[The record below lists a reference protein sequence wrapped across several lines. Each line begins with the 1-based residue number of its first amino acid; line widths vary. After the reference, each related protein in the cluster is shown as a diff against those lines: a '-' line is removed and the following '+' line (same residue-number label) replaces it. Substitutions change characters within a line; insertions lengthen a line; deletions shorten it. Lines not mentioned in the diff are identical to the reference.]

1 MTQTVFSQLLQV
13 RSGGTVNMCD
23 INAVQRTAFDAGLFD
38 LVLYIEE
45 DKRRYFHFILSG
57 QLPEGEENPAEREEI
72 L

>member
-1 MTQTVFSQLLQV
+1 MTQTVFDQIMSI
-13 RSGGTVNMCD
+13 RSGGKVNMCD
-23 INAVQRTAFDAGLFD
+23 INAVQRLAFDSGLFD

-57 QLPEGEENPAEREEI
+57 QLPEGEENPAESEEI